1 MTVMAGKDWRT
12 GFGIADREP
21 PYFFGEKEALDATSR
36 PLPQAHTM
44 RRAFDSM
51 QLDGILLLQNSLVVY
66 FKEVAKIQ
74 PQQVRSL
81 QRRFWKQGLSPILVL
96 IDPQD
101 VYIYSGL
108 TPPPDDE
115 EDINHGYQL
124 VQTLNRL
131 TEAVELRHFILSVE
145 SANRR

>member
-1 MTVMAGKDWRT
+1 
-12 GFGIADREP
+12 
-21 PYFFGEKEALDATSR
+21 
-36 PLPQAHTM
+36 
-44 RRAFDSM
+44 M